1 MFLNIDKQ
9 DKEKIALIDN
19 DGYSVKYGELPELMK
34 RIGEFVAP
42 RSIVFNLCKNTVGS
56 VIGYLGF
63 VEKEAVPVT
72 LNSKIDK
79 ELLDNLIATYT
90 PAYLGYRRKTW

>member
-42 RSIVFNLCKNTVGS
+42 RSIVFNL
-56 VIGYLGF
+56 
-63 VEKEAVPVT
+63 
-72 LNSKIDK
+72 
-79 ELLDNLIATYT
+79 
-90 PAYLGYRRKTW
+90 